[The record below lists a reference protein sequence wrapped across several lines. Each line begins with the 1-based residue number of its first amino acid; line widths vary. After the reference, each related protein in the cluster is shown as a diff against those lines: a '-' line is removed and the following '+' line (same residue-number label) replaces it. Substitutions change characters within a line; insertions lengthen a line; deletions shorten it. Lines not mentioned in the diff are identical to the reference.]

1 MTLQAKILPWSFC
14 GPSHIPPLLL
24 SSSKGLREK
33 KVDFDGC
40 FVSWDVFALERRHH
54 KVHFPPYSTSV
65 GESNCKHCKVQQD
78 FYEEK
83 DGTAKGTLWPLS
95 SFVRSLV
102 MDGTCTATTL
112 QRLPHSS
119 FEGSQLWRSLMEC
132 CFGTFLRSNDEAFGL
147 VLTFD
152 FHAHRWEI
160 VRKVM
165 TLNRLAANFSE
176 PSQGGFFDVLTA
188 RNFLEKKS

>member
-1 MTLQAKILPWSFC
+1 MKATRGWRTCDGGTLQKQVVRMDLDVSWC
-14 GPSHIPPLLL
+14 DGRVRERWKLNVPSTITRSINGLDSQNRSRTEDLVISIINNQHPLKRRTNK
-24 SSSKGLREK
+24 KGL
-33 KVDFDGC
+33 
-40 FVSWDVFALERRHH
+40 ERMRISGR
-54 KVHFPPYSTSV
+54 FI
-65 GESNCKHCKVQQD
+65 
-78 FYEEK
+78 
-83 DGTAKGTLWPLS
+83 
-95 SFVRSLV
+95 RSLA
-102 MDGTCTATTL
+102 MNGTCTATTL

-132 CFGTFLRSNDEAFGL
+132 CFGTFFRSNDEAFGL

-188 RNFLEKKS
+188 RNSLEKKS

>member
-1 MTLQAKILPWSFC
+1 
-14 GPSHIPPLLL
+14 
-24 SSSKGLREK
+24 
-33 KVDFDGC
+33 
-40 FVSWDVFALERRHH
+40 
-54 KVHFPPYSTSV
+54 
-65 GESNCKHCKVQQD
+65 
-78 FYEEK
+78 
-83 DGTAKGTLWPLS
+83 
-95 SFVRSLV
+95 
-102 MDGTCTATTL
+102 
-112 QRLPHSS
+112 
-119 FEGSQLWRSLMEC
+119 MEC

-188 RNFLEKKS
+188 RNSLEKKS

>member
-1 MTLQAKILPWSFC
+1 MSKTPLNKGHRQMDNVNNRCEFRTFRDPFQEQRSQGTEGNKGQKSTPLRDQACP
-14 GPSHIPPLLL
+14 
-24 SSSKGLREK
+24 
-33 KVDFDGC
+33 
-40 FVSWDVFALERRHH
+40 LERDERWL
-54 KVHFPPYSTSV
+54 
-65 GESNCKHCKVQQD
+65 SN
-78 FYEEK
+78 
-83 DGTAKGTLWPLS
+83 
-95 SFVRSLV
+95 FVRSLA
-102 MDGTCTATTL
+102 MNGTCAATTL

-176 PSQGGFFDVLTA
+176 PSQEGFFDVLSA
-188 RNFLEKKS
+188 LVFLEEKS

>member
-1 MTLQAKILPWSFC
+1 MADNAITLQGLSAITRFIGHSTFQTQDQNKVLGWFVITTNHPLKSWAVWLFPGTSF
-14 GPSHIPPLLL
+14 
-24 SSSKGLREK
+24 EK
-33 KVDFDGC
+33 DSPRVC
-40 FVSWDVFALERRHH
+40 PLERDERWLCR
-54 KVHFPPYSTSV
+54 FI
-65 GESNCKHCKVQQD
+65 
-78 FYEEK
+78 
-83 DGTAKGTLWPLS
+83 
-95 SFVRSLV
+95 RSLV

-188 RNFLEKKS
+188 RNSLEKNHEPGT

>member
-1 MTLQAKILPWSFC
+1 MKAPRGCTPCDGGTLQKQVMPMDLVVYWCDGSVRERWKLNV
-14 GPSHIPPLLL
+14 PSTISRSINGLDSQNRSRTEDLVISIINNQHPLKRRTNK
-24 SSSKGLREK
+24 KGL
-33 KVDFDGC
+33 
-40 FVSWDVFALERRHH
+40 ERMRISGR
-54 KVHFPPYSTSV
+54 FI
-65 GESNCKHCKVQQD
+65 
-78 FYEEK
+78 
-83 DGTAKGTLWPLS
+83 
-95 SFVRSLV
+95 RSLA
-102 MDGTCTATTL
+102 MNGTCTATTL

-188 RNFLEKKS
+188 RNSLEKKS

>member
-1 MTLQAKILPWSFC
+1 MSKTPLNKGHRQMDNAHNRCEFRTFRDPFQEKRSQGTEGNKGQKSTPSREQAWP
-14 GPSHIPPLLL
+14 
-24 SSSKGLREK
+24 
-33 KVDFDGC
+33 
-40 FVSWDVFALERRHH
+40 LERDER
-54 KVHFPPYSTSV
+54 
-65 GESNCKHCKVQQD
+65 
-78 FYEEK
+78 
-83 DGTAKGTLWPLS
+83 WLS

-188 RNFLEKKS
+188 RNSLEKKS